1 MSLQK
6 IKSELNKLRDKERAK
21 HSAHFFKTGKGQ
33 YGEGDVFL
41 GITVP
46 KQREVAKKFVDLS
59 LKNIAELL
67 KSKIHE
73 HRFVAL
79 EILVMQ
85 YEHAQKLKDDKT
97 QKKIFDFYIKSLKK
111 VNNWDLVDTS
121 APYIAGEYLK
131 DKSKDILYKLARS
144 RNLWERRVAI
154 VATFAFIRQG
164 ELEDTFKIC
173 EFLMMDRHD
182 LIHKA
187 CGWMLRE
194 AGKKDPKAL
203 ESFLDRHAPRMPRTM
218 LRYAIERMSAS
229 QRKRYLY
236 KS

>member
-6 IKSELNKLRDKERAK
+6 IKSELNKLKDKERAQ
-21 HSAHFFKTGKGQ
+21 HSERFFKTGKGQ
-33 YGEGDVFL
+33 YGEGDIFL

-59 LKNIAELL
+59 FKNITELL

-97 QKKIFDFYIKSLKK
+97 QKKIFDFYLKNLKK

-121 APYIAGEYLK
+121 APYIVGEYLK
-131 DKSKDILYKLARS
+131 DKSKDVLYKLARS
-144 RNLWERRVAI
+144 SNLWERRMAI
-154 VATFAFIRQG
+154 VATSMFIREG
-164 ELEDTFKIC
+164 NIIDTFNIC
-173 EFLMMDRHD
+173 EGLMKDKHD

-194 AGKKDPKAL
+194 VGKKDVKEL
-203 ESFLDRHAPRMPRTM
+203 ENFLNKHTYHMPRTM
-218 LRYAIERMSAS
+218 LRYAIERMSES
-229 QRKRYLY
+229 KRKMYLN
-236 KS
+236 K